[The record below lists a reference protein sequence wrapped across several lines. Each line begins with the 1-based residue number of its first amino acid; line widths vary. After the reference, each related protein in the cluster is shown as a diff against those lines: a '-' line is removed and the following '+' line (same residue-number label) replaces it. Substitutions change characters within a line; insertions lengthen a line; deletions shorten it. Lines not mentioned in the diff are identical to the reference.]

1 MVIDT
6 SAVVAILRQESGA
19 EGLLRRLTAAG
30 PRRISAASLLE
41 TAIMLEAKAGE
52 RGGEQLD
59 LFLARA
65 QIEVEPVTAEQVGI
79 ARKAW
84 RRYGRGSGHPARLN
98 FGDCFSYALA
108 LSLGEEL
115 LNKGEDF
122 AHTDVAGGDLVRSNF
137 RGDLRV

>member
-19 EGLLRRLTAAG
+19 ESLLSRLTAAAS
-30 PRRISAASLLE
+30 RRISAATLLE
-41 TAIMLEAKAGE
+41 TAIALEGKSGE

-65 QIEVEPVTAEQVGI
+65 KVEVEPVTDEQVRI

-84 RRYGRGSGHPARLN
+84 RRYGKGSGHAARLN

-108 LSLGEEL
+108 QSLGEEL
-115 LNKGEDF
+115 LYKGADF
-122 AHTDVAGGDLVRSNF
+122 AHTDVTKEDVRSQPN
-137 RGDLRV
+137 

>member
-1 MVIDT
+1 MVIDA

-19 EGLLRRLTAAG
+19 EILLTRLTAASS
-30 PRRISAASLLE
+30 RRISAASLLE
-41 TAIMLEAKAGE
+41 TAIVIESKSGE

-65 QIEVEPVTAEQVGI
+65 QIEVSAVTAEQVRI

-84 RRYGRGSGHPARLN
+84 RRYGKGSGHAARLN

-108 LSLGEEL
+108 RSVGEEL
-115 LNKGEDF
+115 LYRGSDF
-122 AHTDVAGGDLVRSNF
+122 THTDMAGNGPV
-137 RGDLRV
+137 

>member
-19 EGLLRRLTAAG
+19 EDLLRRLTGAG
-30 PRRISAASLLE
+30 SRRISAASLLE
-41 TAIMLEAKAGE
+41 TAIVLEGKSGP

-65 QIEVEPVTAEQVGI
+65 QVEVEPVTAEHVRI

-84 RRYGRGSGHPARLN
+84 RRYGKGSGHAAALN

-108 LSLGEEL
+108 QSSGEEL
-115 LNKGEDF
+115 LYKGADF
-122 AHTDVAGGDLVRSNF
+122 SHTDVAPAGEVSG
-137 RGDLRV
+137 

>member
-19 EGLLRRLTAAG
+19 EGLLHRLTAAG
-30 PRRISAASLLE
+30 ARRISAASLLE
-41 TAIMLEAKAGE
+41 TAIVLEAKSGE

-65 QIEVEPVTAEQVGI
+65 QVEVAPVTAEQVRI
-79 ARKAW
+79 ARSAW
-84 RRYGRGSGHPARLN
+84 QRYGKGSGHAARLN

-108 LSLGEEL
+108 QSLGEEL
-115 LNKGEDF
+115 LYKGADF
-122 AHTDVAGGDLVRSNF
+122 SSTDVAKEAGSF
-137 RGDLRV
+137 

>member
-19 EGLLRRLTAAG
+19 EGLLNRLTSAG
-30 PRRISAASLLE
+30 ARRISAASLLE
-41 TAIMLEAKAGE
+41 TAIVLESKAGE

-65 QIEVEPVTAEQVGI
+65 QIEVAPVTMEQVRV

-84 RRYGRGSGHPARLN
+84 RRYGKGSGHAARLN

-108 LSLGEEL
+108 QSLGEEL
-115 LNKGEDF
+115 LYKGADF
-122 AHTDVAGGDLVRSNF
+122 AHTDVAKEVGSV
-137 RGDLRV
+137 

>member
-19 EGLLRRLTAAG
+19 ESLLSRLTAAG
-30 PRRISAASLLE
+30 SRRISAASLLE
-41 TAIMLEAKAGE
+41 TAIVLESKSGE

-65 QIEVEPVTAEQVGI
+65 HIEVEPVTAEQVRV

-84 RRYGRGSGHPARLN
+84 RRYGKGGGHPARLN

-108 LSLGEEL
+108 HSLGEEL
-115 LNKGEDF
+115 LYKGADF
-122 AHTDVAGGDLVRSNF
+122 AHTDVAGAESV
-137 RGDLRV
+137 

>member
-6 SAVVAILRQESGA
+6 SAIVAILRQESGA
-19 EGLLRRLTAAG
+19 DALLRRLTAAG
-30 PRRISAASLLE
+30 TRRISAASLLE
-41 TAIMLEAKAGE
+41 TAIVLESKSGE

-65 QIEVEPVTAEQVGI
+65 KIEVEPVTDEQVQL

-84 RRYGRGSGHPARLN
+84 RRYGKGKGHAARPN

-108 LSLGEEL
+108 QSLGEEL
-115 LNKGEDF
+115 LYKGTDF
-122 AHTDVAGGDLVRSNF
+122 AHTDVAD
-137 RGDLRV
+137 D

>member
-19 EGLLRRLTAAG
+19 ESLLGRLTAAAS
-30 PRRISAASLLE
+30 RRISAASLLE
-41 TAIMLEAKAGE
+41 TAIVLEGKFGE
-52 RGGEQLD
+52 RGGDDLD

-65 QIEVEPVTAEQVGI
+65 KIEVEPVTDEQVRI

-84 RRYGRGSGHPARLN
+84 RRYGKGTGHAAELN

-108 LSLGEEL
+108 QSLGEEL
-115 LNKGEDF
+115 LYKGADF
-122 AHTDVAGGDLVRSNF
+122 AHTDVAPEDPGSV
-137 RGDLRV
+137 

>member
-19 EGLLRRLTAAG
+19 EGLLSRLTAAG
-30 PRRISAASLLE
+30 SRRISAASLLE
-41 TAIMLEAKAGE
+41 TAIVLEGKSGE

-65 QIEVEPVTAEQVGI
+65 QIEVAPVTIEQVRI
-79 ARKAW
+79 ARTAW
-84 RRYGRGSGHPARLN
+84 RRYGKGSGHPARLN

-115 LNKGEDF
+115 LYKGADF
-122 AHTDVAGGDLVRSNF
+122 AQTDVARAGAGTF
-137 RGDLRV
+137 

>member
-30 PRRISAASLLE
+30 SRRISAASLLE
-41 TAIMLEAKAGE
+41 AAIVLEGKSGE

-65 QIEVEPVTAEQVGI
+65 QVEVAPVTIEQVRV
-79 ARKAW
+79 ARTAW
-84 RRYGRGSGHPARLN
+84 RRYGKGSSHPAQLN

-108 LSLGEEL
+108 HTMGEEL
-115 LNKGEDF
+115 LYKGADF
-122 AHTDVAGGDLVRSNF
+122 ARTDVAHEGSDPV
-137 RGDLRV
+137 

>member
-6 SAVVAILRQESGA
+6 SALVAILRQEPGA
-19 EGLLRRLTAAG
+19 EDLLRRLTVAG
-30 PRRISAASLLE
+30 SRRISAATLLE
-41 TAIMLEAKAGE
+41 AAIVLEGKSGP

-65 QIEVEPVTAEQVGI
+65 QIEVEPVTAEQVRI

-84 RRYGRGSGHPARLN
+84 RRYGKGSGHAAALN

-108 LSLGEEL
+108 QSLGEEL
-115 LNKGEDF
+115 LYKGSDF
-122 AHTDVAGGDLVRSNF
+122 SETDLARSET
-137 RGDLRV
+137 DSV

>member
-6 SAVVAILRQESGA
+6 SALVAILEQESDA
-19 EGLLRRLTAAG
+19 DGLLRRLAAAG
-30 PRRISAASLLE
+30 ARRISAATLLE
-41 TAIMLEAKAGE
+41 TAIVLEARSGE

-65 QIEVEPVTAEQVGI
+65 QIEVEPVTAEQMRV

-84 RRYGRGSGHPARLN
+84 RRYGKGSGHAARLN

-108 LSLGEEL
+108 QSLGEDL
-115 LNKGEDF
+115 LYKGAEF
-122 AHTDVAGGDLVRSNF
+122 SHTDVAVAGSN
-137 RGDLRV
+137 

>member
-6 SAVVAILRQESGA
+6 SALVAILLQEADGD
-19 EGLLRRLTAAG
+19 ELLRLLASGG
-30 PRRISAASLLE
+30 PRRISAATVLE
-41 TAIMLEAKAGE
+41 TAIVLEAKS
-52 RGGEQLD
+52 GGEAGDQLD

-65 QIEVEPVTAEQVGI
+65 QVEVEPVTAEHVQI

-84 RRYGRGSGHPARLN
+84 RRYGKGRGHSAQLN

-115 LNKGEDF
+115 LYKGADF
-122 AHTDVAGGDLVRSNF
+122 ARTDVARAGAGSL
-137 RGDLRV
+137 

>member
-30 PRRISAASLLE
+30 SRRISAASLLE
-41 TAIMLEAKAGE
+41 TAIVLEGKSGE

-65 QIEVEPVTAEQVGI
+65 QIEVEPVTAEQVRI

-84 RRYGRGSGHPARLN
+84 RRYGKGSGHPAGLN

-108 LSLGEEL
+108 QSLGEEL
-115 LNKGEDF
+115 LYKGADF
-122 AHTDVAGGDLVRSNF
+122 AETDLARSEP
-137 RGDLRV
+137 DSL

>member
-6 SAVVAILRQESGA
+6 SAVVAILRQEAGA

-30 PRRISAASLLE
+30 SRRISAASLLE
-41 TAIMLEAKAGE
+41 TAIVLESKSGE

-65 QIEVEPVTAEQVGI
+65 KIEIEPVTEEQVRV

-84 RRYGRGSGHPARLN
+84 RRYGKGKGHAAQLN

-108 LSLGEEL
+108 QSLGEEL
-115 LNKGEDF
+115 LYKGVDF
-122 AHTDVAGGDLVRSNF
+122 AHTDAAGAND
-137 RGDLRV
+137 

>member
-30 PRRISAASLLE
+30 SRRISAANLLE
-41 TAIMLEAKAGE
+41 TAIVLEAKSGE

-59 LFLARA
+59 LFLTRA
-65 QIEVEPVTAEQVGI
+65 QIEVEPVTAEHVRI

-84 RRYGRGSGHPARLN
+84 RRYGKGTGHAARLN

-108 LSLGEEL
+108 HSLGEEL
-115 LNKGEDF
+115 LYKGADF
-122 AHTDVAGGDLVRSNF
+122 THTDVAHAGSGSV
-137 RGDLRV
+137 